1 VHASAEVKKHPNL
14 AKSNNESLCLV
25 VTSAAQVLPLAQ
37 LSHLLAF
44 FFRMMEFFFRITQ
57 NQAIADGPSFQ
68 EPKCC
73 SSASVGPAASFVGI
87 LFPNRLKTS
96 HR

>member
-1 VHASAEVKKHPNL
+1 MTLPF
-14 AKSNNESLCLV
+14 KSP
-25 VTSAAQVLPLAQ
+25 SAAQVLPLAQ
-37 LSHLLAF
+37 LHRLFAF
-44 FFRMMEFFFRITQ
+44 FFRMMEFFFRIAQ
-57 NQAIADGPSFQ
+57 KQAITDGPSFQ